1 MCGRYQF
8 TAEQCEEIRQIAEA
22 IQRKYGAG
30 AWTPGEIRPSNH
42 APVLLDG
49 AGGPVPKLMKWGYQL
64 PGTLVINARAE
75 TAAEKP
81 LFRDSVRS
89 RRCLIPST
97 GFYEWDGQKRKYLF
111 TLPREGALYM
121 AGLYDRRGSEEC
133 YCILTTA
140 PNASMRPIHDRMPLI
155 LTGEQRQRW
164 LADADAA
171 TEILTVAPPELTRAS
186 AEAKNKEAADLVRST
201 ASCCDRVAGAE
212 MDGSDQLPHLHQ
224 DGGQR
229 RGLLVELL
237 QKFQQAFLGQKP
249 LAIHFEQLVLL
260 AVHRVVGQAEDSL
273 LHKAENAAAEILASI
288 RDAPDQIPAQSLS
301 VRFVEILQSDESG
314 AGLLKDVADPLLL
327 RKFR

>member
-121 AGLYDRRGSEEC
+121 A
-133 YCILTTA
+133 A

-164 LADADAA
+164 LADANAA
-171 TEILTVAPPELTRAS
+171 TEILTVAPPELTCAS
-186 AEAKNKEAADLVRST
+186 AEA
-201 ASCCDRVAGAE
+201 
-212 MDGSDQLPHLHQ
+212 Q
-224 DGGQR
+224 
-229 RGLLVELL
+229 
-237 QKFQQAFLGQKP
+237 
-249 LAIHFEQLVLL
+249 I
-260 AVHRVVGQAEDSL
+260 SL
-273 LHKAENAAAEILASI
+273 W
-288 RDAPDQIPAQSLS
+288 
-301 VRFVEILQSDESG
+301 
-314 AGLLKDVADPLLL
+314 
-327 RKFR
+327 

>member
-111 TLPREGALYM
+111 TLPGRAPSIWRGCMTGGGA
-121 AGLYDRRGSEEC
+121 R
-133 YCILTTA
+133 
-140 PNASMRPIHDRMPLI
+140 
-155 LTGEQRQRW
+155 
-164 LADADAA
+164 
-171 TEILTVAPPELTRAS
+171 S
-186 AEAKNKEAADLVRST
+186 AT
-201 ASCCDRVAGAE
+201 AS
-212 MDGSDQLPHLHQ
+212 
-224 DGGQR
+224 
-229 RGLLVELL
+229 
-237 QKFQQAFLGQKP
+237 
-249 LAIHFEQLVLL
+249 
-260 AVHRVVGQAEDSL
+260 
-273 LHKAENAAAEILASI
+273 
-288 RDAPDQIPAQSLS
+288 
-301 VRFVEILQSDESG
+301 
-314 AGLLKDVADPLLL
+314 
-327 RKFR
+327 

>member
-49 AGGPVPKLMKWGYQL
+49 AGGPVPKLMKWGYQ
-64 PGTLVINARAE
+64 
-75 TAAEKP
+75 
-81 LFRDSVRS
+81 S

-155 LTGEQRQRW
+155 LTGEQRHRW

-186 AEAKNKEAADLVRST
+186 AEA
-201 ASCCDRVAGAE
+201 
-212 MDGSDQLPHLHQ
+212 Q
-224 DGGQR
+224 
-229 RGLLVELL
+229 
-237 QKFQQAFLGQKP
+237 
-249 LAIHFEQLVLL
+249 I
-260 AVHRVVGQAEDSL
+260 SL
-273 LHKAENAAAEILASI
+273 W
-288 RDAPDQIPAQSLS
+288 
-301 VRFVEILQSDESG
+301 
-314 AGLLKDVADPLLL
+314 
-327 RKFR
+327 